1 MSMAKSEGSGFRR
14 YGFFVV
20 LVAAAMVITWFGM
33 DYFAQELKPRELAAS
48 LKSGTLLPQA
58 KPLQPFFLTDQYGRP
73 FTLANLRGH
82 WTFLVIGYTA
92 CPDVCPTLMAT
103 FKAIDQLITP
113 EGAKPAADFL
123 FVSVDPERDSPEQL
137 RRYLSYFNPRFLGAT
152 GPDEALHG
160 LTGQL
165 GLLYRRVEGE
175 KTSLGYLID
184 HSASMLLIDPEAAL
198 SAIFS
203 SPQDPQLV
211 AEDFETIKSRYESSL
226 NSGARLNTM
235 PSSDTGRLSK

>member
-1 MSMAKSEGSGFRR
+1 MSMAQSEGSGLFR
-14 YGFFVV
+14 YGVFVIF
-20 LVAAAMVITWFGM
+20 AAAAIFIMWFGM
-33 DYFAQELKPRELAAS
+33 DYFEQELKPSELAAS

-58 KPLQPFFLTDQYGRP
+58 KPLQPFFLTDQDGKP
-73 FTLANLRGH
+73 FSLASLRGH
-82 WTFLVIGYTA
+82 WTFLVIGYTS

-103 FKAIDQLITP
+103 YKSIDQLITP
-113 EGAKPAADFL
+113 EGARPAADFL
-123 FVSVDPERDSPEQL
+123 FVSVDPGRDTPDQL
-137 RRYLSYFNPRFLGAT
+137 RKYVRYFNPRFLAAT
-152 GPDEALHG
+152 GPDEALRA

-184 HSASMLLIDPEAAL
+184 HSASMLLIDPDAAL

-211 AEDFETIKSRYESSL
+211 ADDFATIKTRYESSL

-235 PSSDTGRLSK
+235 PTSDTR